1 MSRFVVVLALLGVP
15 TSLPAQLKGMI
26 PVDIRVPTNPI
37 AVWSEGHHR
46 LVYELRVTNI
56 GRKGLGIKRVEVSAA
71 GTALASWEG
80 DSLKSIALRMG
91 ESGDGRVVGAGKQV
105 LLYLLATAPQG
116 DIPKVLEHRLFLTH
130 PDSLEGPATDTLA
143 RYQVTVASRTP
154 VVVRAP
160 LRGGPWV
167 AVNGPGNTS
176 GHRRTA
182 IPIDGLTRVAQRFAT
197 DWIRL
202 GPDGRAWKDDSTKNE
217 NWYGYN
223 EPLHA
228 VGAGRVVAIKDGIIE
243 NVPFSPKMA
252 VEITL
257 ETVGGNHV
265 IIDLGDGN
273 YAFYAH
279 LIPGSVAVKVGDK
292 VSAGQVIGRLGNSG
306 NSTAPHL
313 HFHMGDQPSPLGTE
327 GVPFLVDEY
336 TDLAVV
342 TQFLEPWTAS
352 GPGTPRRRELPF
364 ENHVV
369 RFKAP

>member
-1 MSRFVVVLALLGVP
+1 MPQFLGFLALLVAP
-15 TSLPAQLKGMI
+15 SPLFAQLKGMI
-26 PVDIRVPTNPI
+26 PVDIRVPKPPI
-37 AVWSEGHHR
+37 AVWSEGQQR

-56 GRKGLGIKRVEVSAA
+56 GRKSLGIKRVEVSAA
-71 GTALASWEG
+71 GAALASWEG

-91 ESGDGRVVGAGKQV
+91 ESGDGRVLGAGKQV
-105 LLYLLATAPQG
+105 LLYLLATAPEG
-116 DIPKVLEHRLFLTH
+116 GWPKVLEHRLLLAH

-143 RYQVTVASRTP
+143 KYLVAVDARTP
-154 VVVRAP
+154 AVVRAP
-160 LRGGPWV
+160 LRDGPWV

-182 IPIDGLTRVAQRFAT
+182 IPIDGLTRVPQRFAT
-197 DWIRL
+197 DWIKL
-202 GPDGRAWKDDSTKNE
+202 GPDGRAWKNDSTENA

-223 EPLHA
+223 EPLLA
-228 VGAGRVVAIKDGIIE
+228 VGAGKVVAIKDGIIE

-265 IIDLGDGN
+265 ILDLGDGN

-279 LIPGSVAVKVGDK
+279 LIPGSLTVKVGDK

-336 TDLAVV
+336 TNLGVV
-342 TQFLEPWTAS
+342 TQFLEPWTAG

-364 ENHVV
+364 ENQVV